1 MDEEIGK
8 EQRNC
13 CIKCVSGYCNCL
25 STFESK
31 VQIIID
37 ELKLPVE
44 KKRIIRKR
52 FIKEI
57 MYYEKRSKTATT
69 KYNTCRTIIAIGSM
83 LLPTLQTIQGSTNVA
98 GWNTELFWGAIGTS
112 LSVMVANTFISMFQ
126 LDKKYFMY
134 HLTAEKLKALGWKYF
149 ELSGDFAEKTHEQNW
164 IKFWNE
170 VEKVKNIQVTTEFAD
185 SNDQDKPDNTAIL
198 NQIKA
203 DEKNAEDNKRKDKA
217 MKFLKQELKNKNKQS
232 EDLSKDNI
240 ETLDSQINNN
250 IEQIDIELDNVANN
264 LTENISED
272 IVENVEHIID
282 IPDINTEEVLGNL
295 QTDIINNIK
304 K

>member
-1 MDEEIGK
+1 
-8 EQRNC
+8 
-13 CIKCVSGYCNCL
+13 
-25 STFESK
+25 
-31 VQIIID
+31 
-37 ELKLPVE
+37 
-44 KKRIIRKR
+44 
-52 FIKEI
+52 
-57 MYYEKRSKTATT
+57 TATT

-217 MKFLKQELKNKNKQS
+217 MKFLKQELKNKNKPPGVVQ
-232 EDLSKDNI
+232 KDEVEKI
-240 ETLDSQINNN
+240 ESQIDSN
-250 IEQIDIELDNVANN
+250 I
-264 LTENISED
+264 
-272 IVENVEHIID
+272 ENVEVELENVADNITDVIGEEIGETILENVDHVID
-282 IPDINTEEVLGNL
+282 IPDDINTEEILGGL
-295 QTDIINNIK
+295 QDDIINNIK